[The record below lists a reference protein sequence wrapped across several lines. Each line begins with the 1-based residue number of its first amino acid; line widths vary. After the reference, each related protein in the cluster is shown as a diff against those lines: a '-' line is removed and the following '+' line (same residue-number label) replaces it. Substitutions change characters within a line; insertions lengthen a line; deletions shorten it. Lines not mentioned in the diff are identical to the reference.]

1 MIGVLKLYIYDGT
14 KIVCMKFFSNLFTQ
28 VGKKIICTKQT
39 TGVCVC
45 VALSSGIHKALIK
58 KTALNLRLTLFSPAS
73 STLETIRINFM
84 VTVASFY
91 RREFVSL
98 NFKFSQ
104 NSLTVFV
111 EEPRMSYGGGGERFP
126 DIFEGFFLL
135 LL

>member
-1 MIGVLKLYIYDGT
+1 MYEILFKFIYPSG
-14 KIVCMKFFSNLFTQ
+14 KENNLH
-28 VGKKIICTKQT
+28 QT
-39 TGVCVC
+39 NHRCVCVC

-91 RREFVSL
+91 RRKFVSL

-111 EEPRMSYGGGGERFP
+111 EEPRMSFGGGGERFP